1 MGFDSLMALY
11 SVLLGL
17 ALGSFMN
24 VCIYR
29 IPLGKSIISPP
40 SGCPACGE
48 RIRFYDNIPLLS
60 YLVLLGRCRH
70 CRRPISWRYPLV
82 ETLTG
87 LLSLALFIRYG
98 LSYQYFLFL
107 LFSATLVTISFI
119 DLDHQI
125 IPNVL
130 SRPGIV
136 IGWVV
141 SAVSFIAVHKVI
153 IPDFFSGPW
162 AVKQNTGCFVLGNI
176 SWFDSLVGIIAGYGS
191 LFLIEV
197 VFKYL
202 TGKEGMGRGDAKL
215 LAMIGAWVGWRPLL
229 PIVMIASLTGAVIGL
244 LAGKGFGVRIPS
256 GPFLS
261 IGAIIYLFF
270 GPQLIIWYYG
280 LLVIAQ

>member
-1 MGFDSLMALY
+1 MGFDSLVALY

-40 SGCPACGE
+40 SNCPNCSE

-60 YLVLLGRCRH
+60 YLILLGRCRY
-70 CRRPISWRYPLV
+70 CRNPISWRYPLV
-82 ETLTG
+82 EVLTG
-87 LLSLALFIRYG
+87 LLSLALFSRYG
-98 LSYQYFLFL
+98 LSYQYFIFL
-107 LFSATLVTISFI
+107 LFLATLVTISFI

-125 IPNVL
+125 IPNIL
-130 SRPGIV
+130 SRSGIV
-136 IGWVV
+136 IGWAF
-141 SAVSFIAVHKVI
+141 SAISFIAMHKII
-153 IPDFFSGPW
+153 IPDFLSGPG
-162 AVKQNTGCFVLGNI
+162 VIKQNTGYFVLGDI
-176 SWFDSLVGIIAGYGS
+176 SWFDSLIGIIAGYGS

-215 LAMIGAWVGWRPLL
+215 LAMIGAWMGWRPLL

-244 LAGKGFGVRIPS
+244 LAGKGFGVRIPF

-270 GPQLIIWYYG
+270 GPQLVSWYSS
-280 LLVIAQ
+280 LLVF

>member
-1 MGFDSLMALY
+1 MGFDSLVALY

-40 SGCPACGE
+40 SNCPNCSE

-60 YLVLLGRCRH
+60 YLILLGRCRY
-70 CRRPISWRYPLV
+70 CRNPISWRYPLV
-82 ETLTG
+82 EVLTG
-87 LLSLALFIRYG
+87 LLSLALFSRYG
-98 LSYQYFLFL
+98 LSYQYFIFL
-107 LFSATLVTISFI
+107 LFLATLVTISFI

-125 IPNVL
+125 IPNIL
-130 SRPGIV
+130 SRSGIV
-136 IGWVV
+136 IGWAV
-141 SAVSFIAVHKVI
+141 SAISFIAMHKVI
-153 IPDFFSGPW
+153 IPDFLSGPG
-162 AVKQNTGCFVLGNI
+162 VIKQNTGYFVLGDI
-176 SWFDSLVGIIAGYGS
+176 SWFDSLIGIIAGYGS

-215 LAMIGAWVGWRPLL
+215 LAMIGAWMGWRPLL

-244 LAGKGFGVRIPS
+244 LAGKGFGVRIPF

-270 GPQLIIWYYG
+270 GPQLVSWYSS
-280 LLVIAQ
+280 LLVF